1 MLLFSRKIERE
12 RVWKGKTKTNQ
23 KMFHKNR
30 KLAALE
36 PRHLLPVWLLEMY
49 WERPRN
55 LFFHYARCCCCCRCQ
70 RCLPAAAACVLL
82 GFGFGFDFDFGCG
95 CGDSDGD
102 FGNSASP
109 VGNERVCVCVRA
121 CVVRVKRVCDEV
133 ENMLHVQPYELRSRL
148 RQRICRRAALLLLLL
163 YCNVMRNCC
172 ASFN

>member
-1 MLLFSRKIERE
+1 M
-12 RVWKGKTKTNQ
+12 WKGKTKTNQ

-109 VGNERVCVCVRA
+109 VGNERVRVCVSALFVSNVSATKLKICCTSNRTNCA
-121 CVVRVKRVCDEV
+121 ADWGSSSREFVEGQRCCCCCIAMLCVIVVRHLIR
-133 ENMLHVQPYELRSRL
+133 
-148 RQRICRRAALLLLLL
+148 
-163 YCNVMRNCC
+163 
-172 ASFN
+172 